1 MVIKM
6 LPREKLIKYGVSSLE
21 EYELLSIILGVGTND
36 ENVFELSQR
45 ILNNLDSIKSLL
57 DLSYEELI
65 KIKGIKSAK
74 ATKIIA
80 SIELAKRIFQY
91 QPEKIKLDNPKEIF
105 SLLQY
110 EFLDKNQEYLIVL
123 YLDKNIR
130 LKKKNLIS
138 IGGDD
143 FVTVDVKEI
152 LRQAIRVASSNIVL
166 VHNHPSGSLKP
177 SEADIIAT
185 KKIICSANL
194 CDVNV
199 LDHIII
205 AGNKYFSFL
214 EKGLINKIMKEF

>member
-110 EFLDKNQEYLIVL
+110 EFLDKNQEYLVVL

-143 FVTVDVKEI
+143 FVAVDVKEI

-214 EKGLINKIMKEF
+214 EKGLINNIMKEF